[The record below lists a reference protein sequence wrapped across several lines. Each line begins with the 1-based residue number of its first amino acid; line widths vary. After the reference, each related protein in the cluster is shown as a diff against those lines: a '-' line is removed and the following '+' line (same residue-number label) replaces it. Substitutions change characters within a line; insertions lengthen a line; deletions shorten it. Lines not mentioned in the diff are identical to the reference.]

1 MEEIRKK
8 WEAGMVDL
16 RETETEKREKMLSGK
31 VGSSLVSSLLQSPL
45 PSHSWGRTR
54 TLCPSES
61 AITSSTAQRGDLG
74 FPLDGCQKTHRMWL
88 SFLSSVLI

>member
-8 WEAGMVDL
+8 WEA
-16 RETETEKREKMLSGK
+16 EKQRKKKERKCFQAR
-31 VGSSLVSSLLQSPL
+31 LVLPQSPL
-45 PSHSWGRTR
+45 LSHSWGRTR
-54 TLCPSES
+54 TLSTSES
-61 AITSSTAQRGDLG
+61 ALTSSTAQRGDLG